1 MSTTKAS
8 DVLSLVVEGLVVLRD
23 RLLLT
28 LDEPAIEE
36 EALAY
41 CHRIVERLG
50 LDHGASEAG

>member
-1 MSTTKAS
+1 
-8 DVLSLVVEGLVVLRD
+8 VLSLVVEGLVVLRD